1 MCLPR
6 AYQQASSGDQSTGD
20 DQNLGQG
27 LVDLD
32 TTREEVLKEVFIIT
46 SYFIF
51 NNKKII
57 IIIKGFKYTTSS

>member
-27 LVDLD
+27 LADLD
-32 TTREEVLKEVFIIT
+32 TTREEVLKEVF
-46 SYFIF
+46 YYYLF
-51 NNKKII
+51 
-57 IIIKGFKYTTSS
+57 YLY